1 VERIFSL
8 KETQKMFGV
17 LVMSQSTQPSHNK
30 KIASKGSV

>member
-17 LVMSQSTQPSHNK
+17 
-30 KIASKGSV
+30 